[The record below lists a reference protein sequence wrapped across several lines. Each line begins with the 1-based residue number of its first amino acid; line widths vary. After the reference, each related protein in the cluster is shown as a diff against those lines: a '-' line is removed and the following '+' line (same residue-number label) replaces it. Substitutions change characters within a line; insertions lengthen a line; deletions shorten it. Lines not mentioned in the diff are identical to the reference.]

1 MIKHLRF
8 VFMAVMAMMVGNAMA
23 DTDVTFTLN
32 DATAIE
38 ALGITL
44 PAAGQGTKIESI
56 VKDGVTIAATSGT
69 TDTRIYQGSGK
80 NTGIYDFRVY
90 KDGGS
95 LTFSAGSNHVKKV
108 AFTGANLDRLSA
120 DGYAA
125 ATDKKS
131 GEWTGDEASVTLT
144 ATATATIYTIVV
156 TYGASTDDRTATT
169 IEFSGDYPTKFT
181 CGKDGTSAALP
192 TATVKAGDATVSG
205 AAITWSIEKGSNWNT
220 EVAVPTVSD
229 NQITSI
235 ATSEAYGEL
244 VVKASFAGDA
254 TYKASSKSYKFMVYK
269 GYMTIEEM
277 VYDAGSGNAKW
288 TAGVPV
294 SFFNVDDVSGGT
306 PVARQPI
313 LVTYVNGSY
322 TYVNDGD
329 SDFLLYGSS
338 LGLKKGDKI
347 SGDLGNGQYGAIYG
361 TLKCY
366 NGLIELVTTKSE
378 IEFKVVSSDNTV
390 EAKTITVDKLAD
402 YMNAYVKIENAE
414 YVSASNKNLTFKV
427 GDADLS
433 VYNQWNVKI
442 DGDTGL
448 VAGEKYTLEGM
459 GSIYVKNDATTY
471 QLYLIGFEKTA
482 DEAGVNAIKAEMEQ
496 GKVYNLQGQRV
507 LNAQK
512 GLYIVGGK
520 KVVLK

>member
-1 MIKHLRF
+1 MLMIKHLRF

-23 DTDVTFTLN
+23 DEVKWDLSAASYAEASESQVTWNSDYATMVLTKETSSTKANNYLGGTNVHTRFYKNQKLTFTPASGYVISSIEIT
-32 DATAIE
+32 ATE
-38 ALGITL
+38 TGNY
-44 PAAGQGTKIESI
+44 
-56 VKDGVTIAATSGT
+56 VT
-69 TDTRIYQGSGK
+69 
-80 NTGIYDFRVY
+80 N
-90 KDGGS
+90 
-95 LTFSAGSNHVKKV
+95 
-108 AFTGANLDRLSA
+108 FTGATWEN
-120 DGYAA
+120 GAA
-125 ATDKKS
+125 AAEDKVI
-131 GEWTGDEASVTLT
+131 TVTPSNGT
-144 ATATATIYTIVV
+144 QPVSCVFGAATRATEVKVKY
-156 TYGASTDDRTATT
+156 STNNDDRTATT

-229 NQITSI
+229 NQITGI
-235 ATSEAYGEL
+235 ATSAYGEL

-254 TYKASSKSYKFMVYK
+254 TYMASSKSYKFMVYK
-269 GYMTIEEM
+269 GFMTIEEM

-329 SDFLLYGSS
+329 SDILLYGSS

-347 SGDLGNGQYGAIYG
+347 SGDLGNGQHGAIYG

-414 YVSASNKNLTFKV
+414 YVSANNKNITFKV

-442 DGDTGL
+442 DGDNGL
-448 VAGEKYTLEGM
+448 VDGEKYTLEGM